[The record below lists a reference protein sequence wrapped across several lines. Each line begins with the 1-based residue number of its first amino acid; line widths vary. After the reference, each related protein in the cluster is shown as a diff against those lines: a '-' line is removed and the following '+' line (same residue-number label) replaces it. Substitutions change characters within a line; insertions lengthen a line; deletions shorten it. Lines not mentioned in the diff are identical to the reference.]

1 MPIFGLSSAA
11 TPVANGLNLF
21 GDDVLQ
27 HPSKIFKFIKED
39 HGLPDQKKKSL
50 MHMLNSPE
58 AFDQLLA
65 GAAGAAI
72 AHTAASYSKISRPGR
87 LLLSLAG
94 FGLGNIMYSTL
105 QERKF
110 TDYDPKTGIS
120 TVKKY

>member
-1 MPIFGLSSAA
+1 MPTFGLSSAA
-11 TPVANGLNLF
+11 TPVSNGLNLF
-21 GDDVLQ
+21 GEDVLQ

-39 HGLPDQKKKSL
+39 QGLDDHKKKNL
-50 MHMLNSPE
+50 FHMLNSPE
-58 AFDQLLA
+58 AADQLLA
-65 GAAGAAI
+65 GAAGAAL
-72 AHTAASYSKISRPGR
+72 AHAAASYAKVSKPGR

-110 TDYDPKTGIS
+110 TDYDPRTGIS